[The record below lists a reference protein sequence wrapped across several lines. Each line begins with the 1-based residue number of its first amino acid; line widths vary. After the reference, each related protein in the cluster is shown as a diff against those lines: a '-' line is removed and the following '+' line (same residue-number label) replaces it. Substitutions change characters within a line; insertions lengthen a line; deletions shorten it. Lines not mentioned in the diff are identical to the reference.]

1 MKNNTK
7 AQSATEDPSG
17 RSALVGNVVTGWLSH
32 LVTIVTGFFVPR
44 VMDEQLGSAM
54 LGIWDLAWSFVV
66 YLSLGKLGL
75 ATSLNRFVSKYR
87 ANGET
92 DKLQVA
98 VSTSNIIQI
107 VTATIVTVAAA
118 LIAYNLP
125 RSNSNLNEHLVVAQ
139 YVIFIL
145 GVNVAFRFLFET
157 SRNVVN
163 GCHRWDINNK
173 IEAVV
178 NILASGSIIVSLLAG
193 YGLIAASII
202 YTFFT
207 LLEGLIRSRFLKQI
221 CPEAEWKYSLF
232 SFSFASKLFRFGI
245 TVFMMGL
252 APVIILNSTN
262 ILIATTIGVNALAI
276 FARPNAL
283 LRFIRTL
290 VTRFTFTLT
299 PMAGPILSK
308 DGPDELRRFLI
319 LCTRYGFAF
328 SLPAITLF
336 CLYGG
341 EVIWLWMG
349 PDFVNEAIIIILGIG
364 ALMPLSQSPMTRIL
378 IGLNLHG
385 MIFMRALFLGLAV
398 FGIGLYILLSID
410 ASMEEFAFL
419 MAFSLSFMYGVVVPY
434 YACRALELP
443 IRMYL
448 AHGFGR
454 VGLLWALATLPLTV
468 IHGHQLSD
476 SFFSVLI
483 EIVSYC
489 VALGALYWLFLLP
502 EQAKNIIR
510 AKIVGAS
517 KN

>member
-1 MKNNTK
+1 MKNNTPP
-7 AQSATEDPSG
+7 QNTTDPSG

-32 LVTIVTGFFVPR
+32 LVTIITGFFVPR

-66 YLSLGKLGL
+66 YFSLGKLGL

-87 ANGET
+87 ASGDI

-98 VSTSNIIQI
+98 ISTSTIIQ
-107 VTATIVTVAAA
+107 VTTATIITVIAG
-118 LIAYNLP
+118 LIAYTLP
-125 RSNSNLNEHLVVAQ
+125 RMNSNLNEHLVVAQ

-145 GVNVAFRFLFET
+145 GVNVALRFLFET
-157 SRNVVN
+157 SRNVLN

-178 NILASGSIIVSLLAG
+178 NILASGSIIVSLLTG

-202 YTFFT
+202 YTLFT
-207 LLEGLIRSRFLKQI
+207 LLEGLIRSRFLRQV
-221 CPEAEWKYSLF
+221 CPEAVWKFSLF

-262 ILIATTIGVNALAI
+262 ILIATTIGVHALAI

-349 PDFVNEAIIIILGIG
+349 PDFVNEAIITILGIG

-385 MIFMRALFLGLAV
+385 MIFMRALFFGLAI
-398 FGIGLYILLSID
+398 FGVGLYILLSIN

-419 MAFSLSFMYGVVVPY
+419 MSFSLSFMYGIIVPY
-434 YACRALELP
+434 YACRELELP
-443 IRMYL
+443 IRKYL
-448 AHGFGR
+448 ADGFGR
-454 VGLLWALATLPLTV
+454 VGLLWAVATVPLAV
-468 IHGHQLSD
+468 IHGHQLSS

-483 EIVSYC
+483 EIVLYC
-489 VALGALYWLFLLP
+489 SILATLYWIYLLP
-502 EQAKNIIR
+502 KQAKNIIR
-510 AKIVGAS
+510 AKLLGAS
-517 KN
+517 ET